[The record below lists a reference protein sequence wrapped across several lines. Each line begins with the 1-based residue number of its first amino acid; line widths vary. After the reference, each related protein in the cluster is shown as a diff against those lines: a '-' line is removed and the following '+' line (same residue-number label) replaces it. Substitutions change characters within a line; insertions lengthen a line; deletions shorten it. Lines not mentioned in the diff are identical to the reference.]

1 MVESYIQRK
10 GLRVERAINFLEKNI
25 KEIFKDKFLAAA
37 VCGTLLQYV
46 VFILLLSDGNAVR
59 INFKT
64 AILGVP
70 PILVYISFAIIPYS
84 FAFLFNGRMQKIF
97 LIITNILVSLLLIL
111 DLWYYRS
118 NSSFLNYYMLGM
130 SANLE
135 RLGPSIF
142 AMFRTIDC
150 IFLVNA
156 VVLIV
161 VFIKNIKSYKKI
173 KTNLSKFGLL
183 FLIPNLYLAY
193 NHIKV
198 DKFERGYAYQYLFKR
213 TWSQNQMMYYL
224 TPIGYHLYDLYNY
237 EQDNKPYLMS
247 SQEESEIKSYF
258 TLKEKNLKNN
268 NYSGIFKGK
277 NLIVIQVES
286 MENFI
291 INEKVDNKEI
301 TPNLNKL
308 LNNSLYFSNYREQT
322 YNGTTSD
329 ATFVS
334 NTSMLPVLVGN
345 NNFNYPYNDYNSL
358 PKLLKKEGYN
368 TYSMHGEKGSYWN
381 WMAAEKHMG
390 FDNCLDITK
399 FNADE
404 IIGINLSDRS
414 FLSQAVEKIEKQ
426 KNLSYNFMI
435 TETSHSP
442 FVIPKDQ
449 ITINLSDNLKGTK
462 MGGFI
467 ESIHY
472 TDAMIGKF
480 IEELD
485 KKGMLQNT
493 VIAIYGDHEGVH
505 KFFGEEVEEIKGI
518 SDKWK
523 NNDRRVPLI
532 IYSKDFKG
540 KEIKVNGG
548 QVDFLPT
555 ISNLMGIQENK
566 YSNTALGRNLLNTN
580 LDYAVLTNRTY
591 RGNEISSE
599 EKKKYIDIIQYS
611 NDMVKANYFKER

>member
-1 MVESYIQRK
+1 M
-10 GLRVERAINFLEKNI
+10 ERTISFLEKNI
-25 KEIFKDKFLAAA
+25 REILKDKFLIIA
-37 VCGTLLQYV
+37 VVGTLLQYIL
-46 VFILLLSDGNAVR
+46 FILLLSDGNAVS
-59 INFKT
+59 INFKS

-70 PILVYISFAIIPYS
+70 PILVYISFAIAPYS
-84 FAFLFNGRMQKIF
+84 FAFLFKGRVQKAF
-97 LIITNILVSLLLIL
+97 LIIINILISLLLIF

-118 NSSFLNYYMLGM
+118 NSSFLNYYMFGM
-130 SANLE
+130 TANLE
-135 RLGPSIF
+135 RLGPSIL
-142 AMFRTIDC
+142 AMFRTIDL
-150 IFLVNA
+150 IFLVNTII
-156 VVLIV
+156 LIV
-161 VFIKNIKSYKKI
+161 IFIKNIQTYKKVRVNI
-173 KTNLSKFGLL
+173 SKFCIL
-183 FLIPNLYLAY
+183 FLIPGLYLGY

-198 DKFERGYAYQYLFKR
+198 DKFQRGYAYQSLFKR

-237 EQDNKPYLMS
+237 KQDNKPYLMPA
-247 SQEESEIKSYF
+247 EDEGEIKKYYAS
-258 TLKEKNLKNN
+258 KEKELKSNA
-268 NYSGIFKGK
+268 YDGIFKGK
-277 NLIVIQVES
+277 NLIVVQVES

-291 INEKVDNKEI
+291 INEKVDNQEI

-308 LNNSLYFSNYREQT
+308 LNNSLYFSNYHEQT

-334 NTSMLPVLVGN
+334 NNSMLPVLIGN

-358 PKLLKKEGYN
+358 PKLLKSEGYN

-381 WMAAEKHMG
+381 WMTAEKHMG
-390 FDNCLDITK
+390 FDSCLDITK
-399 FNADE
+399 FKEDE

-414 FLSQAVEKIEKQ
+414 FLSQAAKKIENQ
-426 KNLSYNFMI
+426 KNPFYTFMI

-442 FVIPKDQ
+442 FVIPRDQ

-472 TDAMIGKF
+472 TDAMLGKF

-505 KFFGEEVEEIKGI
+505 KFFGEEVGKISGI
-518 SDKWK
+518 SDKWR

-532 IYSKDFKG
+532 IYSKGFTG

-555 ISNLMGIQENK
+555 ISYLMGIEEDK
-566 YSNTALGRNLLNTN
+566 YISTALGRNLLNTN
-580 LDYAVLTNRTY
+580 LDYVVLTNRSY
-591 RGNEISSE
+591 RGTEISE
-599 EKKKYIDIIQYS
+599 EKKQKYIDIIQYS
-611 NDMVKANYFKER
+611 NDMIKANYFKGR